1 LQKGGFHH
9 DGRFA
14 TLSDVVQHDN
24 TQFNLDPSDAQKK
37 DLTEH
42 QGFGINSEKVREFV
56 NI

>member
-24 TQFNLDPSDAQKK
+24 TQFNLDQAMRRKR
-37 DLTEH
+37 
-42 QGFGINSEKVREFV
+42 I
-56 NI
+56 